1 MAKVLQEDSQM
12 LLSVLLH
19 SCLPSPK
26 YTLNGGPVHVQPAA
40 DACHGMD
47 GNCPRGMPAARPR
60 PAQLRLRGRG
70 SASKPRPRHGGQ
82 RANEPLRTGPDL
94 ALRKSVMRVLAAM
107 GAPLVPLM

>member
-12 LLSVLLH
+12 LLSVLLY

-26 YTLNGGPVHVQPAA
+26 YTLNDGHVYVQPAA

-47 GNCPRGMPAARPR
+47 GNRARCMPAAH
-60 PAQLRLRGRG
+60 AT
-70 SASKPRPRHGGQ
+70 ASPIALAGARPRHGGQ
-82 RANEPLRTGPDL
+82 RANEPLRTGPDR
-94 ALRKSVMRVLAAM
+94 ALRKSAMRVLAAM